1 MSNLKQ
7 MMFCIFFSIICF
19 SFIFPVNMAADT
31 TEQESLQII
40 ESLDE
45 QIPELMKAALIP
57 GLQIALIR
65 DGSVIWE
72 NGYGVVNAETGIPV
86 TKDTVFEAASLTK
99 PFFAFLAMKLVEG
112 GKIGLDMPL
121 VTYVPRKLIEE
132 RMGHSMNEKG
142 FRKDWLDIITPRMVL
157 SHSSGLPH
165 GEGGKVFPIL
175 FKPGSKWKYS
185 ATGYGFLQMGVEVIL
200 KEKLGSLMKKRYLD
214 PLGMKN
220 SSMVWKDEYEKSM
233 ASGHNYFGKAQA
245 FRKRAR
251 ATAAAS
257 LYTTAGDYAKFVCA
271 VMAGKDLKKETLK
284 TMLTPQIRMEDGE
297 GLGWGLGFGTQNDK
311 EKGTGIW
318 QWGDYGIFRNY
329 ILAFPEKGTGVVF
342 LTNSAFGLSIAD
354 EITRTAVNAAAG
366 GALALEY
373 DRYNSP
379 FMKFSRKVLFGKTAD
394 VGTLYLNM
402 KKEYGDLLPDK
413 RVAAL
418 AGLLGGSGMGKEAI
432 EIFQLLLPGD
442 PDPPEM
448 RLRLAEACLGAG
460 DLEKSE
466 TEYKESLKQLKED
479 DKRRAKVAWYMEFIQ
494 ALRSPFKADPALLKK
509 LAGEYG
515 PRHVVFKEGK
525 LYYRREGTD
534 VKDMREMIPMGVD
547 TFVIRKIPYFR
558 LKFDLDSAGNPVKV
572 IGLYDEG
579 RVDSNLRTKKK

>member
-1 MSNLKQ
+1 
-7 MMFCIFFSIICF
+7 
-19 SFIFPVNMAADT
+19 
-31 TEQESLQII
+31 
-40 ESLDE
+40 
-45 QIPELMKAALIP
+45 
-57 GLQIALIR
+57 
-65 DGSVIWE
+65 
-72 NGYGVVNAETGIPV
+72 
-86 TKDTVFEAASLTK
+86 
-99 PFFAFLAMKLVEG
+99 
-112 GKIGLDMPL
+112 
-121 VTYVPRKLIEE
+121 
-132 RMGHSMNEKG
+132 
-142 FRKDWLDIITPRMVL
+142 
-157 SHSSGLPH
+157 
-165 GEGGKVFPIL
+165 
-175 FKPGSKWKYS
+175 
-185 ATGYGFLQMGVEVIL
+185 
-200 KEKLGSLMKKRYLD
+200 
-214 PLGMKN
+214 
-220 SSMVWKDEYEKSM
+220 
-233 ASGHNYFGKAQA
+233 
-245 FRKRAR
+245 
-251 ATAAAS
+251 
-257 LYTTAGDYAKFVCA
+257 
-271 VMAGKDLKKETLK
+271 
-284 TMLTPQIRMEDGE
+284 MLTPQIRMEDGE